1 MKSTAVLHTPR
12 ATARRA
18 LWPEPVGRWVVAL
31 MLAVTALTMLVPF
44 VWMVSTS
51 LKPNSQV
58 FAYPPI
64 IIPHPLMFS
73 NYAQA
78 LVTSANFALYFAN
91 SLLYALTHT
100 LGQVVFSTLAGY
112 AFARLRFRFKELLFW
127 FLLATM
133 MVPQPV
139 TMVPLFLMLKHAPLV
154 GGNDILGN
162 GGSGWIN
169 TWYGLVLPGLFGG
182 GYNIFLVR
190 QFLRTLPRELDDAA
204 RIDGCGEF
212 HLFAR
217 IILPLCKPVLAVL
230 ALFTFQGAW
239 NDFLWP
245 LIVTTGDT
253 LRTIQLGLV
262 LFQADHTTQWTLL
275 MAASTVA
282 VLPVVILFLFTQRYF
297 VQGIALTGM
306 KG

>member
-1 MKSTAVLHTPR
+1 MKSIAVPHP
-12 ATARRA
+12 RRA
-18 LWPEPVGRWVVAL
+18 AATRAAWTSLIGGWAVRVVLAAAAL
-31 MLAVTALTMLVPF
+31 SMLVPF
-44 VWMVSTS
+44 YWMVTTS

-64 IIPHPLMFS
+64 LVPHPLMFS

-78 LVTSANFALYFAN
+78 LVTSANFAQYFAN
-91 SLLYALTHT
+91 SLIYALTHT
-100 LGQVVFSTLAGY
+100 LGQIVFSTLAGY
-112 AFARLRFRFKELLFW
+112 AFARLRFRFKEPLFW

-133 MVPQPV
+133 MVPQQV
-139 TMVPLFLMLKHAPLV
+139 TMVPLFLLLKHVPLV
-154 GGNDILGN
+154 GGNDLLGN

-169 TWYGLVLPGLFGG
+169 TWYGLVLPGVFGG

-190 QFLRTLPRELDDAA
+190 QFMRTLPRDLDDAA

-212 HLFAR
+212 RLFAQ
-217 IILPLCKPVLAVL
+217 IIVPLSKPVIAVL

-245 LIVTTGDT
+245 LIITTGES
-253 LRTIQLGLV
+253 LRTIQLGLL

-275 MAASTVA
+275 MAAATVA
-282 VLPVVILFLFTQRYF
+282 VLPLLILFIFTQRYF
-297 VQGIALTGM
+297 VQGIALTGT

>member
-1 MKSTAVLHTPR
+1 
-12 ATARRA
+12 
-18 LWPEPVGRWVVAL
+18 VAL
-31 MLAVTALTMLVPF
+31 ILAVTALTMLVPF

-73 NYAQA
+73 NYAKA
-78 LVTSANFALYFAN
+78 LVTSANFALYCAN

-100 LGQVVFSTLAGY
+100 LGQLVFSTLAGY

-282 VLPVVILFLFTQRYF
+282 VLPVVILFLCTQRYF